1 MNAGSKLCP
10 GATEPPTVAPFGQQ
24 KATGHGLRY
33 LVETTTGHHKQII
46 DPKPEPG
53 SSDDQ
58 QGDVLSPSGSAIA
71 QSALPNRS
79 PFARADPDLTG
90 YGAIAMGGKRPHRV
104 SVRGPERAW
113 NTIRVDRLFAAG
125 VLFGLY
131 LLFAGT
137 ASATEIGAALAT
149 AALVTALATVL
160 HRRQTRRLRLLPP
173 ATVLLRPLPGLVRD
187 SGRVGMVLARA
198 VARRPAGQ
206 VGEVVRQVFHQ
217 GGEDPA
223 DAGRRGMVV
232 LAASLAPNGYVLHI
246 PAGEDAMVMHRLA
259 PVPPSPDRNWPT

>member
-1 MNAGSKLCP
+1 M
-10 GATEPPTVAPFGQQ
+10 E
-24 KATGHGLRY
+24 H
-33 LVETTTGHHKQII
+33 
-46 DPKPEPG
+46 
-53 SSDDQ
+53 
-58 QGDVLSPSGSAIA
+58 
-71 QSALPNRS
+71 
-79 PFARADPDLTG
+79 
-90 YGAIAMGGKRPHRV
+90 
-104 SVRGPERAW
+104 
-113 NTIRVDRLFAAG
+113 NTVDRLFAAG